1 MKINPVFRKE
11 LKLGVRTVKLPVI
24 MLIYNTVLAL
34 ISMAV
39 FYSILESAR
48 WQGNISYATV
58 LMLYMVM
65 VAIEGVL
72 LAFIVPAIT
81 ASSISGERERQTLD
95 LLLTTRMTPWGIVL
109 GKLLSSISM
118 VILLIISSMPVMS
131 LIFVFGGVS
140 LGDVVIVVV
149 YLIFAALFFGMLGI
163 FCSARLKRTT
173 AATVAAYGLV
183 AAICVGTFLV
193 VFIIGFLLGYQGNN
207 ENGIIEIVSYLLLLN
222 PGVTTAALLAT
233 QLSNS
238 TVLLGWFHDILRLPE
253 FVGQNW
259 IGLSIIVQLFV
270 GLLFMWRAAA
280 SLKPAKK

>member
-11 LKLGVRTVKLPVI
+11 LKLGVRTVRLPVI

-34 ISMAV
+34 ISLAV

-65 VAIEGVL
+65 VVIEGVL

-95 LLLTTRMTPWGIVL
+95 LLLATRMTPWGIIL
-109 GKLLSSISM
+109 GKLASSISM
-118 VILLIISSMPVMS
+118 VILLIISSMPVMA

-140 LGDVVIVVV
+140 LGDVVMVVA
-149 YLIFAALFFGMLGI
+149 YLIFAAVFFGMLGI

-173 AATVAAYGLV
+173 AATVAAYGVV
-183 AAICVGTFLV
+183 AGVCVGTFLI
-193 VFIIGFLLGYQGNN
+193 VFIIGFILGYQGND
-207 ENGIIEIVSYLLLLN
+207 ENAVIGMVSYLLMIN
-222 PGVTTAALLAT
+222 PGVTTAAILGT
-233 QLSNS
+233 QLSSS
-238 TVLLGWFHDILRLPE
+238 TVLLGWFHDTLRLPE
-253 FVGQNW
+253 FVSQHW

-270 GLLFMWRAAA
+270 GLLFMWRAAS